1 MYEYDYNVT
10 LMIATKNRS
19 DKEMIQD
26 FTEFTTY
33 LKSRRLN
40 LGSHFMENEAST
52 ALKIAMITMYIKY
65 QLFPPS
71 NHREKNAERSIQTF
85 KKIFIAVLCS
95 VDKKFHLQLWDIL
108 LQQATISLDLIRKP
122 VIYPHLSVYMHI
134 F

>member
-1 MYEYDYNVT
+1 MYAYDYNVT

-26 FTEFTTY
+26 FTEFSTY

-71 NHREKNAERSIQTF
+71 NHREKNAERSIQTL
-85 KKIFIAVLCS
+85 KKIFKAVLCS